1 MLKLNFSLQK
11 FIGGDGQRVA
21 VALTSLLSSY
31 VATLPAV
38 PDMGSR

>member
-11 FIGGDGQRVA
+11 LISGDGQGMA
-21 VALTSLLSSY
+21 VVVTSLLSSY
-31 VATLPAV
+31 VATLLAV